1 MSEYSI
7 KLTWN
12 SKTGYIPASDEGFD
26 HHIIEMVHP
35 QAAWDSDS
43 IFDLLL
49 PRLLPPKDVKP
60 SGRVF
65 QGDNLLLM
73 QFLLHSG
80 YRAAFDLIYIDPPYL
95 SSNAYHSRVKI
106 RSAEDKPWESIS
118 RPVFVDPGFGDIEQY
133 LDHLYPRLCLMKE
146 LLSAQGSLL
155 VHLDWHVSH
164 YVKILLDEIF
174 SPQQFVNEIVWC
186 YGGGSGT
193 KRHFHRK
200 HDLILWYANSDE
212 YIFNPQYRP
221 YSSATL
227 ERGLTK
233 VKGNKYQ
240 LHSQGAL
247 MQDWWTDIN
256 KILSPTAAENLKF
269 PTQKPEAL
277 LRRIILS
284 ASNPGSLVAD
294 FYAGS
299 GTTGAISQQLER
311 CWISCDKSPIAI
323 QTTINRLIKQG
334 QGSFTVEQVGP
345 ISAQAPAGSLR
356 IKIPLIQPYD
366 HEYALILL
374 EIEDYKPDAKYLQAL
389 QEKVDFS
396 SLIDFW
402 EVDLNYDGKIFHS
415 QVQVLRDKK
424 HYDSSLR
431 NSIKLKVPLQDS
443 YRIAIKAYDIFGD
456 SQILCL
462 VVGVGALVKQ

>member
-1 MSEYSI
+1 MSDYSI
-7 KLTWN
+7 KLSWDSKN
-12 SKTGYIPASDEGFD
+12 SHIPTNDDGFE
-26 HHIIEMVHP
+26 HQIVEMVHP
-35 QAAWDSDS
+35 GAALDSDS

-49 PRLLPPKDVKP
+49 PKGLPPKDDNP

-65 QGDNLLLM
+65 IGDNLLVM
-73 QFLLHSG
+73 QYLLHSG

-95 SSNAYHSRVKI
+95 SSNAYNSRVKI
-106 RSAEDKPWESIS
+106 KTAEDKPWESIS

-164 YVKILLDEIF
+164 YVKVLLDEIF
-174 SPQQFVNEIVWC
+174 SPQAMVNEIVWC

-200 HDLILWYANSDE
+200 HDLILWYAKSDE

-221 YSSATL
+221 YTSATL

-277 LRRIILS
+277 LRRIISS
-284 ASNPGSLVAD
+284 ASGPGSLVAD

-299 GTTGAISQQLER
+299 GTTAAICQQLER
-311 CWISCDKSPIAI
+311 RWLGCDNSPIAI
-323 QTTINRLIKQG
+323 QITINRLIKQS
-334 QGSFTVEQVGP
+334 QGSFAVEQVGP
-345 ISAQAPAGSLR
+345 VPVQAATGALR
-356 IKIPLIQPYD
+356 IKAPLVQPYD
-366 HEYALILL
+366 HDYALIL
-374 EIEDYKPDAKYLQAL
+374 IGIQDYKPDARHLEAL
-389 QEKVDFS
+389 QENWHYS

-402 EVDLNYDGKIFHS
+402 EVDLDYDGKTFHS

-431 NSIKLKVPLQDS
+431 DSIKLKVPLQDS

-456 SQILCL
+456 SQIQSL
-462 VVGVGALVKQ
+462 VVGAGPLRR